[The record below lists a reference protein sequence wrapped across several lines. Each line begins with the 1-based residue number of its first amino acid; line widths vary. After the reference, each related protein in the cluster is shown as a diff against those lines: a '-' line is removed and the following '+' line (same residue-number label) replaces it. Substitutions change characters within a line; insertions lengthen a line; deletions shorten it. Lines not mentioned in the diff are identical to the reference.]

1 MAILY
6 YLLLLLSIP
15 AAIYFFVLYARAK
28 QRKSLVAAVL
38 WLLPLPYEA
47 IVLSTCTGECNIR
60 VDLLIVLPLE
70 LFVLIPISK
79 AAYRANAELKK

>member
-15 AAIYFFVLYARAK
+15 AAIYFFFIYARAK

-79 AAYRANAELKK
+79 AADRAHAELKK